1 MNPRVR
7 NLILKTLRYELQV
20 AEENYR
26 LDKSEEAVWWNKSDP
41 ETDAGRYFFNVLNA
55 QKKDTKAS
63 KRKLLNIR
71 NALREIKRLK

>member
-7 NLILKTLRYELQV
+7 AIILTTLRKELYIT
-20 AEENYR
+20 ENEYQC
-26 LDKSEEAVWWNKSDP
+26 DKSEVAVWWNKSDP
-41 ETDAGRYFFNVLNA
+41 ATEAGRYFFNVLNA

-71 NALREIKRLK
+71 NALREIKKLK

>member
-1 MNPRVR
+1 MNPKVR
-7 NLILKTLRYELQV
+7 DLILKTLRYELKI
-20 AEENYR
+20 AEENYH
-26 LDKSEEAVWWNKSDP
+26 LDKHEEAMWWNKSDP
-41 ETDAGRYFFNVLNA
+41 ATEAGRYFFNVLNA